1 MSLVQEQEKEL
12 IKLRKWKMDM
22 IENLKGLVIEET
34 TCTDTNSNST
44 MEDIL
49 STMDWAEI
57 PCAET
62 ETEKNFDLENFIFQ
76 I

>member
-22 IENLKGLVIEET
+22 IET

-44 MEDIL
+44 LEDIL

-62 ETEKNFDLENFIFQ
+62 ETEKNLDKGSPQQRRL
-76 I
+76 

>member
-1 MSLVQEQEKEL
+1 
-12 IKLRKWKMDM
+12 M

>member
-1 MSLVQEQEKEL
+1 
-12 IKLRKWKMDM
+12 M

-49 STMDWAEI
+49 STMDWTEI

-62 ETEKNFDLENFIFQ
+62 ETEKNFDLENFIFE